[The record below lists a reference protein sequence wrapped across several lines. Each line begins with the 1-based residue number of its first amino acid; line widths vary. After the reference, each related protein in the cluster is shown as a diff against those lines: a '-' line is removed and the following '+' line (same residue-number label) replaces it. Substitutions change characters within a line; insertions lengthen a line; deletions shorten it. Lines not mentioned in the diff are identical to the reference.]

1 METDTEMME
10 RLKQL
15 ARYRETVPA
24 WGDDLSPDD
33 LAAIRCALELIERY
47 RTALLKSPKHSSDC
61 EWDWRNCSAANPNV
75 CTCGWAAIRAAA
87 LSQDPPPARR

>member
-10 RLKQL
+10 RLRQL

-33 LAAIRCALELIERY
+33 KAAIRRALELIE
-47 RTALLKSPKHSSDC
+47 H
-61 EWDWRNCSAANPNV
+61 WRNCSAANPNV
-75 CTCGWAAIRAAA
+75 CTCGWAAIRDAA